1 MSTPIER
8 HGPLTAL
15 DLRDQRFARRP
26 MGYDRGA
33 VDRLLVDV
41 ADELERLT
49 KTSLQHEDRVRQLEA
64 ELHTL
69 RGLQQEWG
77 AHEEATRLRDQE
89 RVAREEALR
98 QHAQELRGREESL
111 RLHREAVAERE
122 ESLRLH
128 LEALAERERGLRV
141 REEELAAREEARAQ
155 EPVRQAP
162 PPAPQPEPSLLRADL
177 RAEAEREAQLIIRE
191 ARAAA
196 ERQVHA
202 AQAELRKLQTEVPAL
217 WSTRLAEL
225 AAFRQ
230 QLERQLQEVLRAE
243 EASPPDLQQ
252 VVGRSHAAG
261 AP

>member
-1 MSTPIER
+1 MSTPTER
-8 HGPLTAL
+8 HGPITAL
-15 DLRDQRFARRP
+15 DLRDQRFPNRP
-26 MGYDRGA
+26 LGYDKGA
-33 VDRLLVDV
+33 VDRLLAEL

-64 ELHTL
+64 ELHGL
-69 RGLQQEWG
+69 RGRQVEWG
-77 AHEEATRLRDQE
+77 AQEEATRLREQE

-141 REEELAAREEARAQ
+141 REEELAAREEARAR
-155 EPVRQAP
+155 EPVRQAA
-162 PPAPQPEPSLLRADL
+162 PPAAEMDPPLLRADL

-196 ERQVHA
+196 ERQVHT

-217 WSTRLAEL
+217 WEARRVEL

-230 QLERQLQEVLRAE
+230 QLERQLHEVAMAE
-243 EASPPDLQQ
+243 QAAPPDLQRL
-252 VVGRSHAAG
+252 VARPDATG